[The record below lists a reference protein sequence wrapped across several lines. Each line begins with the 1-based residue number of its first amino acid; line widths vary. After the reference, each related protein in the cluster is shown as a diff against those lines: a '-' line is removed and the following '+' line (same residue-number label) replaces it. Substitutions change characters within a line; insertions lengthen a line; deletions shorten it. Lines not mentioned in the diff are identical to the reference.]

1 MTEDLT
7 DTKEKLPNISD
18 TKEDQGAFVLP
29 HSNETTD
36 DEGGQIAMI
45 TLLCIFFSLFSFSFF
60 FLFFLNRAL
69 QRSVQNL
76 N

>member
-1 MTEDLT
+1 MTENLT

-36 DEGGQIAMI
+36 DERDKQ
-45 TLLCIFFSLFSFSFF
+45 
-60 FLFFLNRAL
+60 
-69 QRSVQNL
+69 Q
-76 N
+76 